1 MKGTLDGADFFIIIF
16 VAIVFIGGCIGVY
29 KFMKAGKK

>member
-1 MKGTLDGADFFIIIF
+1 MKQTTDISDYMIIVFI
-16 VAIVFIGGCIGVY
+16 AIVFIGGAVAVY